1 MFFFSY
7 NFPMWFFKT
16 STTWASLLPRL
27 ILAITFI
34 PAGWYKLSDFQSKAL
49 SWQMNF
55 GFSTWETAIAVF
67 VEFFGGIAIA
77 LGLLT
82 RLASIGIIVIMC
94 VGVWVAHLDD
104 GYFPTYDT
112 YAYQLCLIGL
122 AYSLVFVG
130 GGKYSLDGRFFN

>member
-1 MFFFSY
+1 MWLLRTNSSWAPI
-7 NFPMWFFKT
+7 FP
-16 STTWASLLPRL
+16 RI
-27 ILAITFI
+27 ILALTFI
-34 PAGWYKLSDFQSKAL
+34 PAGWSKLTDFQSKAL
-49 SWQMNF
+49 SWQLNF
-55 GFSTWETAIAVF
+55 GFEYWQTGVAVF

-130 GGKYSLDGRFFN
+130 GGKYCLDGKFFN

>member
-1 MFFFSY
+1 
-7 NFPMWFFKT
+7 MWLLKT
-16 STTWASLLPRL
+16 NPTWASLLPRL

-34 PAGWYKLSDFQSKAL
+34 HAGWYKLSDFQSKSLAW
-49 SWQMNF
+49 SVNF
-55 GFSTWETAIAVF
+55 GFPVWATGVAVF
-67 VEFFGGIAIA
+67 VEFFGGSAIA

-130 GGKYSLDGRFFN
+130 GGKYSLDGKFFN

>member
-1 MFFFSY
+1 MLRIYGVKIQFVRARSSFFA
-7 NFPMWFFKT
+7 T
-16 STTWASLLPRL
+16 
-27 ILAITFI
+27 
-34 PAGWYKLSDFQSKAL
+34 
-49 SWQMNF
+49 
-55 GFSTWETAIAVF
+55 VF

-130 GGKYSLDGRFFN
+130 GGKYSLDGKFFN